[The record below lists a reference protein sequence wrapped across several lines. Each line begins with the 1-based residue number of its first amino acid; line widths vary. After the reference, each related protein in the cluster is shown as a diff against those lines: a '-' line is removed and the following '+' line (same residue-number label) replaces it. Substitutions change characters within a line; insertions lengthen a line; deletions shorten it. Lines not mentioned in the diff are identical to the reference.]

1 MNEFQHKGEPK
12 KRFVQTMFDDISHKY
27 DFLNHLLSFGIDL
40 YWRKVL
46 VDSLQIKESMTILDV
61 ATGTGD
67 VGFKILKN
75 NNVKIIGID
84 YSFNMVKVA
93 KQKAKAKGFNNKFKL
108 IQGDAENL
116 PIANDSIDVLTI
128 SFGFRNI
135 GHYEKAMKEFYRV
148 IKPGGS
154 CFILEFQE
162 PVSPIIGKLY
172 SFYFK
177 NILPVIGAIFSRS
190 DAYRYLPESV
200 QNFLNR
206 VEMESLMKASGFSF
220 KRCKNLTFGISSL
233 FEGKKDYK

>member
-220 KRCKNLTFGISSL
+220 IRCKNLTFGISSL